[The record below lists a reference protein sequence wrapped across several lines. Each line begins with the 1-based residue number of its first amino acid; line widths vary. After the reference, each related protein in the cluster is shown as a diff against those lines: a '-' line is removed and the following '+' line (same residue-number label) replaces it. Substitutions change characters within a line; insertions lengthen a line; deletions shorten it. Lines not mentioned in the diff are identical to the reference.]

1 MSEPGLSARWKKAK
15 TDFQKMTG
23 EKKPKPK
30 GFVSGMMGHSG
41 IDGAFKK
48 ADKICHAV
56 EVEQNQKKKMKYIV
70 AGLKD
75 AKDLDKTV
83 AGYIKFAKGKI
94 KDEEAE
100 NRGVKTK
107 YTKALD
113 FLITRLDHL
122 DKLYDTFLD
131 NHKIAM
137 NKELSGMQK
146 FTKMVYKSLATTVAN
161 ASAGVKKV
169 NANPTPEQFREI
181 YGGSDNIAR
190 KVQVQMVQAATGQ
203 KKGLLPDLMIDPRFV
218 ADKMTPWQAGGKGL
232 AICDDGDSPQQIKA
246 KNAEFEK
253 LLKLCARFLV
263 DLNEKAPRG

>member
-1 MSEPGLSARWKKAK
+1 MGVPNLSARWKKAK
-15 TDFQKMTG
+15 ADFQKMTG
-23 EKKPKPK
+23 EKKPKAK
-30 GFVSGMMGHSG
+30 GFVSGMLGHSG
-41 IDGAFKK
+41 MDGAFKD
-48 ADKICHAV
+48 ADKICNAV
-56 EVEQNQKKKMKYIV
+56 EMEQDQKKKMKY
-70 AGLKD
+70 AEKGLKH
-75 AKDLDKTV
+75 AQKLDSIVKN
-83 AGYIKFAKGKI
+83 YIKFAKGKI
-94 KDEEAE
+94 KDEEADK
-100 NRGVKTK
+100 NQRTT

-113 FLITRLDHL
+113 FLVDRLDHL

-131 NHKIAM
+131 NHKISM
-137 NKELSGMQK
+137 NKQLSGMQK
-146 FTKMVYKSLATTVAN
+146 FTKMMYKSLATTIAN

-169 NANPTPEQFREI
+169 KANPTPEQFREI

-203 KKGLLPDLMIDPRFV
+203 KKGLIPELMIDPRFV

-232 AICDDGDSPQQIKA
+232 AVCGDSDSAKQILD